1 MREKDIGIICKED
14 EVSNFGAH
22 GEIIYVNKKQERA

>member
-1 MREKDIGIICKED
+1 MGEKNVGIICKED

-22 GEIIYVNKKQERA
+22 GEIIYVNKKQKWA